1 MVLRE
6 ADVKKTAN
14 SPPKREFVGIREEG
28 SAERKGEVINL
39 EPNDRRLL
47 RVASDSEEEDRPM
60 REMIMNV
67 DDSRSPGKNSPV
79 DDAPK

>member
-1 MVLRE
+1 MVVRE

-67 DDSRSPGKNSPV
+67 DDSRSAGKNSPV
-79 DDAPK
+79 DDAPI

>member
-1 MVLRE
+1 MVVRE
-6 ADVKKTAN
+6 AEVKKAAN

-47 RVASDSEEEDRPM
+47 RVASDSDE
-60 REMIMNV
+60 
-67 DDSRSPGKNSPV
+67 
-79 DDAPK
+79 